1 MFRQMTF
8 LSFHIFHKFIC
19 MVFFAAFF
27 SSLRR
32 EGFFYVSH
40 HEEHETRDVAIPFL
54 MVNIIDLRIQ
64 QIS

>member
-1 MFRQMTF
+1 
-8 LSFHIFHKFIC
+8 

-40 HEEHETRDVAIPFL
+40 HEEHETGDVAIPFL